1 MEFSTSVNEQV
12 IAAKGWP
19 KGTNPKFA
27 GSEEMDG
34 PETLLRKQQ
43 NPAEPNQVQRLKP
56 PTVSTA
62 FPPVPATRGVL
73 LIEYQCFALVL
84 ELDGHS
90 VWPNFHNTHSQNTII
105 WPKQLT
111 VHDR

>member
-56 PTVSTA
+56 PSR
-62 FPPVPATRGVL
+62 PRSHRCRQRWGVL

-105 WPKQLT
+105 WPNQLT